1 MNCYHQNCC
10 CPLANH
16 QSEESCSDDTN
27 DTNVDD
33 IEMQGSRTIGCDDG
47 GQELQDNKSVDDNN
61 CDSEQ
66 KDNSDDGCT
75 NTFVAE
81 SCSGDYDMNDCD
93 IEIQSVTLVVT
104 YNINVTN
111 LLKMIIVN
119 EESCSDDS
127 NDGNDDDIEIQDN
140 TFVDRN
146 DSDMEI
152 QENKSVNDNDG
163 DIEIQDNKSVNDNDG
178 TLKFT
183 SNLSTAMMV
192 T

>member
-1 MNCYHQNCC
+1 MMHYSLKKKKTTLKAFKEDIDWA
-10 CPLANH
+10 LAEVLNANQH
-16 QSEESCSDDTN
+16 SEESCSDDTN

-75 NTFVAE
+75 NIFVVE
-81 SCSGDYDMNDCD
+81 SCSGDYDMNDCHM
-93 IEIQSVTLVVT
+93 EIQSNNFSG
-104 YNINVTN
+104 NIEHQGYKSVENDN
-111 LLKMIIVN
+111 CEIKQN

-140 TFVDRN
+140 TLLTEMMV
-146 DSDMEI
+146 
-152 QENKSVNDNDG
+152 
-163 DIEIQDNKSVNDNDG
+163 
-178 TLKFT
+178 TWKFRRT
-183 SNLSTAMMV
+183 NLSTTMMV